1 MVIFEAILVMLAAAM
16 LLMMVAR
23 QLRLPYPVLLAIAGA
38 VVAVLPV
45 EVAFDIDPELVL
57 ALFVAPVLL
66 DAAYDTSLRD
76 LRRNWLPVASLALI
90 AVGLT
95 TAAVAAV
102 VHILVPTIPW
112 AAAIAIGAI
121 VAPPDAVA
129 ATTVLRDVK
138 LPHRITVVLEGE
150 ALLNDASTLVIYRL
164 AVAAAVGGGSIGA
177 DAVAPAFLL
186 SLVGS
191 LVAGP
196 AFAWIWGRLAR
207 RIEDMPSSVILQF
220 VGTFG
225 VWVGAEWLSLSP
237 VLTVVAYGITLARMR
252 AAYFPAR
259 LRLPS
264 YAVWET
270 SVVVLNVLAFLLIGL
285 ELAPVLASARPGE
298 LGHWFTIGGAVLLT
312 VIVVRLVWTCFAAV
326 LHRRGI
332 EQGSAAP
339 VDGGAPNWRTGLVIG
354 WAGSRG
360 IVTVATAL
368 ALPAAFPERGMLL
381 FAAFMVTLGTLVIQG
396 LTLRPLVL
404 ALRIGDAVDPVDREE
419 RAARAATAEAA
430 IRSLEGLQG
439 SEVDSLRA
447 EFEAE
452 RDLARDA
459 QDGNGRPVLAGKEIR
474 AAALAARREHLL
486 VMRNEGTIGDDAFH
500 RLEAE
505 MDQIEMAIATRI

>member
-16 LLMMVAR
+16 LMMMVAR

-38 VVAVLPV
+38 VVAILPV
-45 EVAFDIDPELVL
+45 EVAFDIDPQLVL

-76 LRRNWLPVASLALI
+76 LQRNWLPVASLALI

-95 TAAVAAV
+95 TAAVAVV

-285 ELAPVLASARPGE
+285 ELAPVLASARSGE
-298 LGHWFTIGGAVLLT
+298 LGA
-312 VIVVRLVWTCFAAV
+312 LVHDRWRRASHRDRRKACLDMFCSCAASPG
-326 LHRRGI
+326 HRAGKRRAGRRRGTQLADRI
-332 EQGSAAP
+332 GHRLGRVARDRHCGYGTRASRCIS
-339 VDGGAPNWRTGLVIG
+339 RTGN
-354 WAGSRG
+354 
-360 IVTVATAL
+360 
-368 ALPAAFPERGMLL
+368 
-381 FAAFMVTLGTLVIQG
+381 
-396 LTLRPLVL
+396 
-404 ALRIGDAVDPVDREE
+404 
-419 RAARAATAEAA
+419 AA
-430 IRSLEGLQG
+430 IRRIHGDVG
-439 SEVDSLRA
+439 YTRHPGI
-447 EFEAE
+447 
-452 RDLARDA
+452 DLATARS
-459 QDGNGRPVLAGKEIR
+459 GSSHWRCGRSSR
-474 AAALAARREHLL
+474 S
-486 VMRNEGTIGDDAFH
+486 
-500 RLEAE
+500 
-505 MDQIEMAIATRI
+505 